1 MSRKDTGRVL
11 EQMILPTLERAGYGC
26 ATGVTV
32 GLRLGTGRHVV
43 DVVAERD
50 GLRYLIS
57 LKWQQVAGTAEQKV
71 PFEII
76 CLSEALEGGDYAG
89 AYLMLGGERW
99 RFRDFFISDHIKA
112 YMHVSDLIDII
123 TLEALIA
130 EVNSE
135 GL

>member
-1 MSRKDTGRVL
+1 
-11 EQMILPTLERAGYGC
+11 
-26 ATGVTV
+26 
-32 GLRLGTGRHVV
+32 
-43 DVVAERD
+43 
-50 GLRYLIS
+50 
-57 LKWQQVAGTAEQKV
+57 
-71 PFEII
+71 
-76 CLSEALEGGDYAG
+76 
-89 AYLMLGGERW
+89 MLGGERW

>member
-1 MSRKDTGRVL
+1 MFST
-11 EQMILPTLERAGYGC
+11 
-26 ATGVTV
+26 
-32 GLRLGTGRHVV
+32 GTGRHVV

-57 LKWQQVAGTAEQKV
+57 LKWEQVAGTAEQKV

-89 AYLMLGGERW
+89 AYLVLGGERW
-99 RFRDFFISDHIKA
+99 RFRDFFISDRIKA
-112 YMHVSDLIDII
+112 YMRVSDLIDIT
-123 TLEALIA
+123 TLEAFIA
-130 EVNSE
+130 KVNSG